1 MDEIQSRGKKERAH
15 HFHSPKGV
23 QAHARE
29 IRHGKRMA
37 KSGIITDDTMI
48 TFRSRSARIFWL
60 VQMSSEMW
68 DYASP
73 YKASSDE
80 ESCCE
85 IYFDRFVSFM
95 HRLFEKWQELEV
107 THSLTVVFFSRTYL
121 SSNQGSGQVRKEFR
135 NDKEK
140 GMRNSRDDDNN
151 VRNANVDICGRLFEV
166 TQLSSGNDY
175 RRFLAQN

>member
-1 MDEIQSRGKKERAH
+1 
-15 HFHSPKGV
+15 
-23 QAHARE
+23 
-29 IRHGKRMA
+29 MA
-37 KSGIITDDTMI
+37 KSGIITADTMI

-68 DYASP
+68 DYAAP
-73 YKASSDE
+73 YRVSSDE

-121 SSNQGSGQVRKEFR
+121 SSNQGLGQAKKQSR
-135 NDKEK
+135 NDKEEK
-140 GMRNSRDDDNN
+140 GTHNAQDGDNTF
-151 VRNANVDICGRLFEV
+151 RNANVDICGRLFEV
-166 TQLSSGNDY
+166 MSIKPWKIIDVSSSRN
-175 RRFLAQN
+175 